1 MNIIKNIVLG
11 KFGSV
16 YGIKGYIKL
25 YSYTVN
31 KKNIFFYKNLFIINN
46 KSKIFPIIFTKWIF
60 NNNYY
65 IVKINNFNNRN
76 DVIKLVNYKIYI
88 FYHYLIKYKKIG
100 EYYWNDIIGCKIINI
115 NNSNNLGQVKD
126 IISTGANDVLI
137 IESNIIIENK
147 KNIKKQL
154 IPFIENQV
162 IKSINLI
169 KHIIKVDWDFNIY

>member
-1 MNIIKNIVLG
+1 MNIIKKIVLG

-16 YGIKGYIKL
+16 HGIKGYIKL
-25 YSYTVN
+25 YSYTSN
-31 KKNIFFYKNLFIINN
+31 KKNIFFYKNLFIMNN
-46 KSKIFPIIFTKWIF
+46 KSKIVPIIFTNWIF

-76 DVIKLVNYKIYI
+76 EVIKLVNYKIYI
-88 FYHYLIKYKKIG
+88 FYHYLTKYKKIG

-115 NNSNNLGQVKD
+115 NNSNNLGIVKN

-137 IESNIIIENK
+137 IKSDILIKNK
-147 KNIKKQL
+147 KNIKLKL

-162 IKSINLI
+162 IKNIDLTN
-169 KHIIKVDWDFNIY
+169 HIIQVNWNFNIY